1 MHSLLFIVIASLT
14 AGYSIGAPIDVP
26 HARVELVSD
35 QTSVRP
41 GQPLLVALRLAHDP
55 GWHTYWKNPGDSGMP
70 TRIVWT
76 LPPGFSAGPMLWPV
90 PERIPVG
97 PLTNLGYHGET
108 LLLTE
113 IATPK
118 SLDRS
123 ASVHIAAKAEWL
135 ICKEVCIP
143 GGAALG
149 LDLLVGNGAPD
160 PTWSRP
166 LAQARA
172 AIPRSLRGWN
182 VSAAPTDDHIEISLT
197 PVAAAAPALS
207 KLAFFPDDPGIV
219 DNASVQTLQRQEDGS
234 YRLLLTAD
242 PAFKGALSTLT
253 GMLVAEPALGPDGG
267 VTAALIAVPWPGG
280 APKVSAKPPQP
291 GIDAAAI
298 TAASA
303 TGNAAPGLGIAI
315 LFALLGGVVL
325 NLMPCVFPVV
335 SIKVLGFVEEAHG
348 SSRSLRAHGLAFAA
362 GIVVCF
368 WAVAGALLALRASG
382 QALGWGFQLQAPAIV
397 AGLAALFF
405 VLGLNLSGVFEWG
418 YRLQGAAGNV
428 RDRAGLRGAFLAGL
442 LATIVAA
449 PCTAPFM
456 GAALGF
462 ALTQPPAQAMLV
474 FTALA
479 IGMATPYVA
488 LSFQPGLARRLPRPG
503 RWMETLKQLL
513 AFPLYLTAVWLTWV
527 LGEQLGVGA
536 SARLLAGLVLIA
548 AALWG
553 WTRFGATAVAQ
564 GRRAF
569 VATAAVLL
577 IAAAAIFGWP
587 AGEPRV
593 ATAAATGSWAAYSD
607 DALNAERSLGRAV
620 FVDFTAA
627 WCVTCQVNKRLV
639 LESDVVKNA
648 FAERPITRM
657 RADWTNQDAHITAA
671 LGRLGRSGVPV
682 YALYPARVA
691 GEPELL
697 PELLT
702 KDTVLRAL
710 ERAVPGG
717 S

>member
-1 MHSLLFIVIASLT
+1 M
-14 AGYSIGAPIDVP
+14 
-26 HARVELVSD
+26 
-35 QTSVRP
+35 
-41 GQPLLVALRLAHDP
+41 
-55 GWHTYWKNPGDSGMP
+55 
-70 TRIVWT
+70 
-76 LPPGFSAGPMLWPV
+76 PPGFSAGPILWPV
-90 PERIPVG
+90 PQRIRVG
-97 PLTNLGYHGET
+97 PLTNHGYHGET
-108 LLLTE
+108 FLLTE

-118 SLDRS
+118 SLGATGD
-123 ASVHIAAKAEWL
+123 VHIEGKVEWL

-143 GGAALG
+143 GGATLG
-149 LDLLVGNGAPD
+149 LDLPVGNGAPN
-160 PTWSRP
+160 PAWSQV

-172 AIPRSLRGWN
+172 AIPQPLRGWN
-182 VSAAPTDDHIEISLT
+182 VAAAPTKDHIEISL
-197 PVAAAAPALS
+197 APIGATAPTLAQ
-207 KLAFFPDDPGIV
+207 LAFFPDDPGIV
-219 DNASVQTLQRQEDGS
+219 DNASIQTLQRQEDGS

-242 PAFKGALSTLT
+242 PAFKGNVSTLA
-253 GMLVAEPALGPDGG
+253 GMLVAEPALAPDSG
-267 VTAALIAVPWPGG
+267 VSAALIAVPWPGG
-280 APKVSAKPPQP
+280 APKVSARPPEA

-303 TGNAAPGLGIAI
+303 AANAAPGLGIAI

-368 WAVAGALLALRASG
+368 WGVAGTLLALRASG
-382 QALGWGFQLQAPAIV
+382 QALGWGFQLQAPVIV

-418 YRLQGAAGNV
+418 YQLQGAAGKV
-428 RDRAGLRGAFLAGL
+428 RDRSGLRGAFLAGL

-479 IGMATPYVA
+479 VGMAAPYVA

-503 RWMETLKQLL
+503 RWMETLKQVL

-536 SARLLAGLVLIA
+536 SARLLAGFVLIA

-553 WTRFGATAVAQ
+553 WMRFGATAVAQ
-564 GRRAF
+564 GRRTL
-569 VATAAVLL
+569 VAAAAAVL
-577 IAAAAIFGWP
+577 IAVAAIFGWP
-587 AGEPRV
+587 VGEPRV
-593 ATAAATGSWAAYSD
+593 ATAAASGAWATYSD
-607 DALNAERSLGRAV
+607 EALNAERALGRAV

-639 LESDVVKNA
+639 LESDAVKNA
-648 FAERPITRM
+648 FAARPITRM

-682 YALYPARVA
+682 YALYPARAA
-691 GEPELL
+691 GGPELL

-702 KDTVLRAL
+702 KDAVLRAL